1 MQRIYSFQ
9 YNLLNHPGPSLVLLK
24 NTRLPICSSLQSA
37 ILRGTWLSNALLKV
51 HFESTQS
58 LNIPTCGDIQFLK
71 CEHIS
76 TIQGKNYR
84 ENINYYQST
93 HHTTIFWN
101 NQLLWSTPLVL
112 LKVKQRNHG
121 WWMAFQVFNILW
133 WTWNPVKSLDQHLS
147 NYLQEQ
153 NQNGSWHGITVQFWL
168 IPDLTSRT

>member
-9 YNLLNHPGPSLVLLK
+9 YNLLNHSGPSLVHSK
-24 NTRLPICSSLQSA
+24 KYKTTRLQLSA
-37 ILRGTWLSNALLKV
+37 ECTSKGTWLPNALLKV
-51 HFESTQS
+51 YFESTKN
-58 LNIPTCGDIQFLK
+58 LNIPACGDIEFLK
-71 CEHIS
+71 CEHTS
-76 TIQGKNYR
+76 SIQGKMYR
-84 ENINYYQST
+84 ENINYHQST

-133 WTWNPVKSLDQHLS
+133 WTKNPVKFLDLHLL

-153 NQNGSWHGITVQFWL
+153 NWGRKPTM
-168 IPDLTSRT
+168 